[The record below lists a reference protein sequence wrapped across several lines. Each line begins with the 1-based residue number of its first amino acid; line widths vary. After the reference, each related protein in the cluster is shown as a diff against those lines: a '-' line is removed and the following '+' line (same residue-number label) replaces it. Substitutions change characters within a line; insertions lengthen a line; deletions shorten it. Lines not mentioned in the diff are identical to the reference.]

1 MAGYEPNVRRLEFF
15 YVRYYLFGADSYF
28 AWANGRRAQ
37 ALFLLKIYRQIE
49 EGWQYARTWP
59 ERSFR

>member
-1 MAGYEPNVRRLEFF
+1 MRRLEFF